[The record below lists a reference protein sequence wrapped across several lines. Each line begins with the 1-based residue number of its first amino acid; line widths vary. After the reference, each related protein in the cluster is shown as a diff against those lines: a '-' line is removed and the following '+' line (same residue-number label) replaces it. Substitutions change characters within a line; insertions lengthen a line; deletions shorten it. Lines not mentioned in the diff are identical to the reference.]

1 MSSEVV
7 IVGGGLAA
15 LRAAERLRLR
25 GFAGFITMIGEEPTA
40 PYSRPPLSKRMLT
53 GKMRESELGF
63 QTFTR
68 LATTMRLGQR
78 AVGLDAARQRV
89 HLDTGEA
96 IPYSQ
101 LIIATGARPRV
112 LPGAPTCDERVVMLR
127 SLHDFHA

>member
-1 MSSEVV
+1 MSNDVV

-25 GFAGFITMIGEEPTA
+25 GFAGFITMIGDEPTA
-40 PYSRPPLSKRMLT
+40 AYNRTPLSKRMLT
-53 GKMRESELGF
+53 GKMRDSELAF

-68 LATTMRLGQR
+68 LAVTMRSGQR
-78 AVGLDAARQRV
+78 AVGLEPARRRV

-101 LIIATGARPRV
+101 LVIATGVRPRV
-112 LPGAPTCDERVVMLR
+112 VPG
-127 SLHDFHA
+127 